1 MEVQQH
7 LGLHQE
13 KCHQQIEGSDLFPLF
28 SIGEGDMQGTGPVL
42 SSPVKKKK
50 KKQPQ
55 PPGQIIKL
63 SSASLP
69 RTGLPPLLSALLPYS
84 RHFQALSHPFYIVEP
99 RTAHNIQNEV
109 APSNTG
115 GGSLLLTNWLCC
127 VSVSQNTVCHLGCQ
141 GTLLA
146 NDELIGTSTLRSFSA
161 EVLSNLS
168 SPSL

>member
-28 SIGEGDMQGTGPVL
+28 SIG
-42 SSPVKKKK
+42 SPVKKKK
-50 KKQPQ
+50 KTQ

-63 SSASLP
+63 SSVSLP
-69 RTGLPPLLSALLPYS
+69 RTGLPPLLPALLPYS

-127 VSVSQNTVCHLGCQ
+127 VSVSQNMVCHLGCQ
-141 GTLLA
+141 CTLLA
-146 NDELIGTSTLRSFSA
+146 NDELIGTSTLRSLSA
-161 EVLSNLS
+161 EVLSSLS